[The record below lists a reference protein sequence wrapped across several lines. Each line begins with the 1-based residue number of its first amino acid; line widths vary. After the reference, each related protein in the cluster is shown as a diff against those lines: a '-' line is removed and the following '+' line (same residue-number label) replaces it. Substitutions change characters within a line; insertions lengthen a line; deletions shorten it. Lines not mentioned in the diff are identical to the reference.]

1 MSSTLWGS
9 SKDGDGND
17 PPLKING
24 NGDGELHP
32 EQPRRSHDDGS
43 RSVRSRREPNER
55 DRLLGAH
62 QSPRQEAF
70 LDPDDPAV
78 RIPYPLHL
86 QQSAHLTIH

>member
-1 MSSTLWGS
+1 MSTLWGS
-9 SKDGDGND
+9 TKDGDGND

-24 NGDGELHP
+24 NGDGDGLMAA
-32 EQPRRSHDDGS
+32 EQPRRSHDEGTS
-43 RSVRSRREPNER
+43 RSVRSRREPTER

-78 RIPYPLHL
+78 CIP
-86 QQSAHLTIH
+86 SAHLML

>member
-1 MSSTLWGS
+1 MSTLWGS

-17 PPLKING
+17 PPLKVNG
-24 NGDGELHP
+24 NGDGELHA
-32 EQPRRSHDDGS
+32 EQPRRSYDEGAS

-78 RIPYPLHL
+78 CTP
-86 QQSAHLTIH
+86 SAHLTRYETCSKHI

>member
-1 MSSTLWGS
+1 MSTLWGS

-17 PPLKING
+17 PPLKV
-24 NGDGELHP
+24 NGDGDLNA
-32 EQPRRSHDDGS
+32 EQPRRSHDEGAS
-43 RSVRSRREPNER
+43 RSIRSRREPNER

-78 RIPYPLHL
+78 CIPLAY
-86 QQSAHLTIH
+86 LT